1 MHVPPS
7 YIYIYIFKKAV
18 LSFPKAFNA
27 QGSWSTKFCVY
38 FGEEEKED
46 LWGKETSAKRLGSF
60 VDGSNGC
67 RLKASNHLGKYSRA
81 NASSACGF
89 LPHWS
94 MEDVWVIGVLIG
106 VPLPRILSQDR
117 YHLLLCSPTLFG
129 AYCATR
135 VYFALIDVSGCRECE
150 QNYTTKM
157 RNTECSWTKKILTVL
172 YQHRWKIKIAR
183 RKKRREFV
191 AGKLHFTNCFGSWL
205 ESAYER

>member
-129 AYCATR
+129 AYCASR
-135 VYFALIDVSGCRECE
+135 VTSLWSMFLDAV
-150 QNYTTKM
+150 NA
-157 RNTECSWTKKILTVL
+157 NKIT
-172 YQHRWKIKIAR
+172 R
-183 RKKRREFV
+183 RKWEIPNVRERRKFWQFFINID
-191 AGKLHFTNCFGSWL
+191 GRLKLHEEKKKRIRGRQITF
-205 ESAYER
+205 Y